1 MGIAGMRTRRAFTD
15 DGIGLTGT
23 VDRRNK
29 GVVGARTPKSLS
41 RTEASV
47 DAHNVSSQPAR
58 TTSRRS
64 RQSSTGTAAIW
75 PLKVQQC

>member
-29 GVVGARTPKSLS
+29 RRGRSKNAKVI
-41 RTEASV
+41 
-47 DAHNVSSQPAR
+47 VSD
-58 TTSRRS
+58 
-64 RQSSTGTAAIW
+64 
-75 PLKVQQC
+75 

>member
-1 MGIAGMRTRRAFTD
+1 MAVGIAGMRTRRAFTD

-47 DAHNVSSQPAR
+47 DAHNVSSQPAIEHGNGR
-58 TTSRRS
+58 DLAIE
-64 RQSSTGTAAIW
+64 GAAMLGGV
-75 PLKVQQC
+75 P